1 MPTLRKFTHR
11 LFIILNGLAVL
22 LFLLACANS
31 FLHPGK
37 WWLISLL
44 GLAFPY
50 LFLLVTGFFLA
61 TLLMRSFRRWSL
73 LSLAA
78 LLIGWSNIRHFLAM
92 HPGNHFSE
100 KPLDGTT
107 LRILTWNIRSFDDFV
122 TRKRPPIRPRH
133 KMLEFIGSQQADVL
147 CLQEFYEP
155 LTRHGLESNITYI
168 QTQLHYPYYFFSR
181 DYVRPGLYE
190 AGVIIFSRFP
200 IIDSFRHEY
209 PRPNGFRTTE
219 SLIAADIVA
228 GDTIRIFTTHLQSV
242 LFGSKEFRDLQ
253 IIRNVDDSIVDAS
266 RSIVRKLR
274 DAFRHRAEQAQ
285 EVRARLDSCP
295 YPAFI
300 CGDFNDVPNSYT
312 YSRIRGDWQ
321 DAWLR
326 EGFGIGRTY
335 KNISPT
341 LRIDYILADPRF
353 SVLQCRK
360 IATPWSDHNPVE
372 ADLRLDLPPIGY

>member
-1 MPTLRKFTHR
+1 MPNLRNFTRH

-37 WWLISLL
+37 WWLVSML
-44 GLAFPY
+44 GLIFPY
-50 LFLLVTGFFLA
+50 LFLLVICFFLV
-61 TLLMRSFRRWSL
+61 TLFMRSFRRWSL

-92 HPGNHFSE
+92 HPGNQFSE
-100 KPLDGTT
+100 VRLRGTT
-107 LRILTWNIRSFDDFV
+107 LRLLTWNVRSFDDFGSK
-122 TRKRPPIRPRH
+122 KRSPARPRTR
-133 KMLEFIGSQQADVL
+133 MLDFIGSQQADIL

-190 AGVIIFSRFP
+190 AGIVIFSRFP
-200 IIDSFRHEY
+200 IVDTFLHDYS
-209 PRPNGFRTTE
+209 RPNGFRTTE
-219 SLIAADIVA
+219 SLIAADILA
-228 GDTIRIFTTHLQSV
+228 GEDTIRVFTTHLQSV
-242 LFGSKEFRDLQ
+242 LFGSKEFRDLE
-253 IIRNVDDSIVDAS
+253 IIKNVDDSIVDAS

-274 DAFRHRAEQAQ
+274 DAFRHRADQAE

-295 YPAFI
+295 HPAFI

-312 YSRIRGDWQ
+312 YATIRGDWQ
-321 DAWLR
+321 DAWLQK
-326 EGFGIGRTY
+326 GFGVGRTY

-341 LRIDYILADPRF
+341 LRIDYILPDRNF
-353 SVLQCRK
+353 YVLQCRK
-360 IATPWSDHNPVE
+360 IPTPWSDHNPVE
-372 ADLRLDLPPIGY
+372 ADLQLNP

>member
-1 MPTLRKFTHR
+1 MPNLRKFTRR
-11 LFIILNGLAVL
+11 LFIILNSLAVL

-37 WWLISLL
+37 WWLISML

-50 LFLLVTGFFLA
+50 LFLVVFCFFLT
-61 TLLMRSFRRWSL
+61 TLFLHPLRRWSL

-78 LLIGWSNIRHFLAM
+78 LLVGWSNVRHFLAM
-92 HPGNHFSE
+92 HPGNRFSE
-100 KPLDGTT
+100 TRPSGTT
-107 LRILTWNIRSFDDFV
+107 LRILTWNVRSFDDFV
-122 TRKRPPIRPRH
+122 TKKRPAVRPRN
-133 KMLEFIGSQQADVL
+133 KMLEFIGSQHADIL

-168 QTQLHYPYYFFSR
+168 QTQLHFPYYFYSR

-190 AGVIIFSRFP
+190 DGVIIFSRFP
-200 IIDSFRHEY
+200 ILDTFLHDY
-209 PRPNGFRTTE
+209 ARPNGFRTTE
-219 SLIAADIVA
+219 SLIAADILA
-228 GDTIRIFTTHLQSV
+228 GEDTIRVYTTHLQSV
-242 LFGSKEFRDLQ
+242 LFGSKEYRDLQ

-274 DAFRHRAEQAQ
+274 DAFRHRADQAE

-312 YSRIRGDWQ
+312 YATIRGSWQ
-321 DAWLR
+321 DAWLQK
-326 EGFGIGRTY
+326 GFGIGRTY

-341 LRIDYILADPRF
+341 LRIDYILAAPAF
-353 SVLQCRK
+353 NVLQCRK
-360 IATPWSDHNPVE
+360 IPTPWSDHNPVE
-372 ADLRLDLPPIGY
+372 ADLQLNP